1 MSIKCGDGVCVC
13 VYLCACGWAHSH
25 LIKSGP
31 LVPDEEGIGGAG
43 GGVVVLEVKATRD
56 GIG

>member
-1 MSIKCGDGVCVC
+1 MSIKGGDGVCVC

-43 GGVVVLEVKATRD
+43 WGGCGA
-56 GIG
+56 GG